1 VGQSVVM
8 QQKKRKVKD
17 YIADLEPIYK
27 VNLNKSE
34 SLALH
39 QLQRSVNQP
48 ISISEILVSREF
60 SLLYKSALRADL

>member
-1 VGQSVVM
+1 M

-60 SLLYKSALRADL
+60 SLLYKSALRGDL